1 MPTRPDYVAR
11 LLPVF
16 LPYQAIEAA
25 LTASRV
31 GSGWNVPDPIQ
42 PAATLRPSM

>member
-11 LLPVF
+11 RLPVF
-16 LPYQAIEAA
+16 RPYQVIEVAP
-25 LTASRV
+25 TASLV

-42 PAATLRPSM
+42 PTLTC